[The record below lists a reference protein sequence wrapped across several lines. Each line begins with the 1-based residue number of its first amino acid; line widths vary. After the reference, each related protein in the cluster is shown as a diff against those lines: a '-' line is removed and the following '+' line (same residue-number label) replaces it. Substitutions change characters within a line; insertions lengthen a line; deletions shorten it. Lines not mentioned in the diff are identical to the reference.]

1 MLYAFSNVTV
11 TIHTPLSREVF
22 WYKYAKI
29 KCSSH
34 FFHLTKLGCYVNIHK
49 CVTKCNKNVIILQRC
64 ITGVD

>member
-34 FFHLTKLGCYVNIHK
+34 FFHLTKW
-49 CVTKCNKNVIILQRC
+49 
-64 ITGVD
+64 